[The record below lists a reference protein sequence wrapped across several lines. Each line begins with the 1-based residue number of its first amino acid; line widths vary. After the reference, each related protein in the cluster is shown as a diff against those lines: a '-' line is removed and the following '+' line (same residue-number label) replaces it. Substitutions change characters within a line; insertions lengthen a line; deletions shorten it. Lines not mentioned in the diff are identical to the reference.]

1 MIKRKGEQQ
10 ETHRHDP
17 ADQNPAESSPEEQE
31 RSDVDRDLVDD
42 TVAGVDARLQ
52 ELETEV
58 EEWKDKYHRA
68 LAERQNFQRRAQ
80 LNEREAREQGAR
92 RVLESLLG
100 VLDNL
105 DLALGQNLENAS
117 AEQILGGVNV
127 IKNEFIRVLDAQGV
141 SRIEPE
147 PGEAFDPQR
156 HEAVVHQPMEGV
168 APGAVSA
175 LLQVGYQLGERV
187 VRPAKVA
194 VAPEGGSARQ
204 NDPPASPA
212 DRGED

>member
-1 MIKRKGEQQ
+1 MIERNNDDQ
-10 ETHRHDP
+10 ETRQHGP
-17 ADQNPAESSPEEQE
+17 QGESASEDG
-31 RSDVDRDLVDD
+31 RGDAHGFVDD
-42 TVAGVDARLQ
+42 TVAGVESRIN
-52 ELETEV
+52 ELEAEL
-58 EEWKDKYHRA
+58 EEWKDKYQRA
-68 LAERQNFQRRAQ
+68 LADRQNFQRRAQ

-105 DLALGQNLENAS
+105 DLALGQDLESAS

-141 SRIEPE
+141 TRIEPE
-147 PGEAFDPQR
+147 VSEAFDPER
-156 HEAVVHQPMEGV
+156 HEAVVHRSLDGV
-168 APGAVSA
+168 PPGAVSA

-194 VAPEGGSARQ
+194 VSPEEDAQSSERHAGPSS
-204 NDPPASPA
+204 DVV
-212 DRGED
+212 DRGDR

>member
-1 MIKRKGEQQ
+1 MIKRKNDEH

-17 ADQNPAESSPEEQE
+17 NAEGSPKQG
-31 RSDVDRDLVDD
+31 DAHDFVDD
-42 TVAGVDARLQ
+42 TVVGVEARLS
-52 ELETEV
+52 ELENEV

-80 LNEREAREQGAR
+80 LNERDAREQGAR

-127 IKNEFIRVLDAQGV
+127 IKNEFIRVLGAQGV
-141 SRIEPE
+141 TRIEPE
-147 PGEAFDPQR
+147 AGETFDPQR

-168 APGAVSA
+168 PPGAVSA

-194 VAPEGGSARQ
+194 VAPESGGQPGRQGSDPSA
-204 NDPPASPA
+204 NPA
-212 DRGED
+212 DGGDS